1 MAAGAASGSQVGFAA
16 VNGVKLHYQVTG
28 VGASVVLV
36 HSGITDSRS
45 WEPQLPAFTKKY
57 RVLSY
62 DMRGFGQSDI
72 AHGKYSSSEDLAGV
86 MSAAGIGPAALL
98 GVSVG
103 GSAVLDTALQHP
115 EMVTALILV
124 GSGISGRKH
133 STAYDQMID
142 EIDELVVEKGLDA
155 AIDREMEVWLYGR
168 GRTAADVD
176 PQLRAAVRE
185 MDFYNSA
192 RYPPDAEPQRIQPPA
207 VGRLTEIRVP
217 TLVIVGDC
225 DVDDVR
231 DAAEELQRGIP
242 GARLVVMPGVAHVP
256 NMERPE
262 EFNRIV
268 LDFLESAT

>member
-1 MAAGAASGSQVGFAA
+1 MGAGAASGSQVGFAA

>member
-1 MAAGAASGSQVGFAA
+1 MGAGAASGSQVGFAA
-16 VNGVKLHYQVTG
+16 VNGVKLHYQVRG
-28 VGASVVLV
+28 VGASVVLL

-86 MSAAGIGPAALL
+86 MSAAGVGPAALL

-217 TLVIVGDC
+217 TLVIVGDR

>member
-1 MAAGAASGSQVGFAA
+1 MAPGAGSASQVGFAD
-16 VNGVKLHYQVTG
+16 VNGVKLHYRVTG
-28 VGASVVLV
+28 DGASLVLV

-45 WEPQLPAFTKKY
+45 WAPQLPALTKKY

-62 DMRGFGQSDI
+62 DMRGFGQSDV
-72 AHGKYSSSEDLAGV
+72 AHGKYSSSEDLAGLV
-86 MSAAGIGPAALL
+86 AAAGMGPAALL

-115 EMVTALILV
+115 ELVTALILV

-133 STAYDQMID
+133 SPAYDQMID

-217 TLVIVGDC
+217 TLVIVGDR

-231 DAAEELQRGIP
+231 DAAEELKRGIP

-262 EFNRIV
+262 EFNRTV

>member
-1 MAAGAASGSQVGFAA
+1 M
-16 VNGVKLHYQVTG
+16 Y
-28 VGASVVLV
+28 
-36 HSGITDSRS
+36 
-45 WEPQLPAFTKKY
+45 
-57 RVLSY
+57 
-62 DMRGFGQSDI
+62 
-72 AHGKYSSSEDLAGV
+72 
-86 MSAAGIGPAALL
+86 
-98 GVSVG
+98 
-103 GSAVLDTALQHP
+103 P
-115 EMVTALILV
+115 EMMLIPM
-124 GSGISGRKH
+124 R
-133 STAYDQMID
+133 
-142 EIDELVVEKGLDA
+142 EELTRAGLKEA
-155 AIDREMEVWLYGR
+155 
-168 GRTAADVD
+168 RTAADVD

>member
-1 MAAGAASGSQVGFAA
+1 MAPGAASGSQVGFAN
-16 VNGVKLHYQVTG
+16 VNGVRLHYQVAG
-28 VGASVVLV
+28 DGPSLVLV
-36 HSGITDSRS
+36 HSGITDTRS
-45 WEPQLPAFTKKY
+45 WAPQLPAFTKKY

-62 DMRGFGQSDI
+62 DMRGFGQSDV
-72 AHGKYSSSEDLAGV
+72 AHGKYSSSEDLAGLV
-86 MSAAGIGPAALL
+86 AAAGMGPAALL

-115 EMVTALILV
+115 ELVTALILV

-133 STAYDQMID
+133 SPAYDQMID
-142 EIDELVVEKGLDA
+142 EIDQLVVEKGLDA

-168 GRTAADVD
+168 GRTAAEVD

-207 VGRLTEIRVP
+207 VGRLQEIRAP
-217 TLVIVGDC
+217 TLVIVGDR

-231 DAAEELQRGIP
+231 DAAEELTRGIS
-242 GARLVVMPGVAHVP
+242 GARLAVMPGVAHVP

-262 EFNRIV
+262 EFNRLL
-268 LDFLESAT
+268 LDFLDSVT

>member
-1 MAAGAASGSQVGFAA
+1 MAPGAASGSRVGFAD
-16 VNGVKLHYQVTG
+16 VNGVKLHYQVAG
-28 VGASVVLV
+28 DGASLVLV

-62 DMRGFGQSDI
+62 DMRGFGQSDV
-72 AHGKYSSSEDLAGV
+72 AHGKYSSSQDLAG
-86 MSAAGIGPAALL
+86 MMAAAGMGPAALL

-115 EMVTALILV
+115 EMVRALILV

-133 STAYDQMID
+133 SVEYDQMID
-142 EIDELVVEKGLDA
+142 EIDQLVVEKGLDA

-207 VGRLTEIRVP
+207 VGRLKEIRVP
-217 TLVIVGDC
+217 TLVIVGDR
-225 DVDDVR
+225 DVDDIR
-231 DAAEELQRGIP
+231 QAADELARGID

-262 EFNRIV
+262 DFNRLV
-268 LDFLESAT
+268 VEFLDSTI